1 LTTTDSSRNSNGGI
15 AGSSLASAYV
25 EAAASQ
31 SGGNTVLDFGSLGTV
46 TLTGIALT
54 KLVAE
59 DFVFG

>member
-1 LTTTDSSRNSNGGI
+1 MTDSSRNSTGGI
-15 AGSSLASAYV
+15 AGSSLASAHV

-46 TLTGIALT
+46 TLTDVALT
-54 KLVAE
+54 KLVAH